1 MTGRS
6 ELDNCVL
13 QWVQNPLPLT
23 ERPFLAL
30 AQQAGCS
37 EAEVISAMQR
47 LKAQGYIRRYRAQ
60 LDYKRL
66 GRVATLV
73 TASVPTEK
81 LDAVAEAVNALE
93 GVSHNYLRNYRFN
106 LWFTCQDESFERIEA
121 ILGKL
126 TQQTGV
132 EFRALPAETVYKLDV
147 RFDPEGPSAKDFL
160 AGEYQPVGEPGG
172 VVELTADQRQALRLL
187 QDDIAL
193 TQSPLGPDLLK
204 IAQELSD
211 KGVIRRI
218 AAVLD
223 HRKLGYTVNVMLAA
237 VVEKVRM
244 DAAGKAMAS
253 CAAVSHCYQRKPFA
267 GWPYNLFAMIH
278 AGRMED
284 VQRFIDELAEEYRIC
299 DYALLPTVREF
310 KKKPVFYS

>member
-1 MTGRS
+1 MTGSS
-6 ELDNCVL
+6 EFSNCVL
-13 QWVQNPLPLT
+13 RWVQNPLPLT

-37 EAEVISAMQR
+37 EAQAIAVIRQ
-47 LKAQGYIRRYRAQ
+47 LKEQGYIRRYRAQ

-73 TASVPTEK
+73 TASVPAEK
-81 LDAVAEAVNALE
+81 LDAVAAAVNALD
-93 GVSHNYLRNYRFN
+93 GVSHNYLRNHRFN

-121 ILGKL
+121 TLRTLG
-126 TQQTGV
+126 QQTGV
-132 EFRALPAETVYKLDV
+132 EFRTLPAQTVYKLDV
-147 RFDPEGPSAKDFL
+147 RFDPSGPSAEDFL
-160 AGEYQPVGEPGG
+160 AGQYQPVAEAAG
-172 VVELTADQRQALRLL
+172 VVELTADQRRALRLL

-193 TQSPLGPDLLK
+193 TQSPLSRDLLK

-237 VVEKVRM
+237 VVENSRM

-253 CAAVSHCYQRKPFA
+253 CPAVSHCYQRKPFA

-284 VQRFIDELAEEYRIC
+284 VQRFIDGLAKEYRIC
-299 DYALLPTVREF
+299 DYALLPTVCEF
-310 KKKPVFYS
+310 KKKPVFYV

>member
-172 VVELTADQRQALRLL
+172 VCELTADQRQALRLL

-237 VVEKVRM
+237 VVGKARM
-244 DAAGKAMAS
+244 DASGKAMAS

>member
-6 ELDNCVL
+6 GLDNCVL

-23 ERPFLAL
+23 ERPFQAL
-30 AQQAGCS
+30 AEQAGCS
-37 EAEVISAMQR
+37 EAQAIAVIRR
-47 LKAQGYIRRYRAQ
+47 LRDQGYIRRYRAQ

-73 TASVPTEK
+73 TASVSPEN
-81 LDAVAEAVNALE
+81 LDSVAVAVNALD
-93 GVSHNYLRNYRFN
+93 GVSHNYLRNHRFN

-126 TQQTGV
+126 TEQTGV
-132 EFRALPAETVYKLDV
+132 EFWALPAQTVYKLDV
-147 RFDPEGPSAKDFL
+147 RFDPEGPSANDFL
-160 AGEYQPVGEPGG
+160 AGQYQSVSEAGG
-172 VVELTADQRQALRLL
+172 VVELTAEQRQVLGLL
-187 QDDIAL
+187 QEDIAL
-193 TQSPLGPDLLK
+193 TQSPLSPDVLK

-211 KGVIRRI
+211 QGVIRRI

-223 HRKLGYTVNVMLAA
+223 HRKLGYMANVMLAA
-237 VVEKVRM
+237 VVENDRM
-244 DAAGKAMAS
+244 DAAGKAIAS
-253 CAAVSHCYQRKPFA
+253 RAAVSHCYQRKIFA

>member
-23 ERPFLAL
+23 ERPFREL

-37 EAEVISAMQR
+37 EADAIAAIRR
-47 LKAQGYIRRYRAQ
+47 LKEQGYIRRYRAQ

-81 LDAVAEAVNALE
+81 LDAVVTAVNALD
-93 GVSHNYLRNYRFN
+93 GVSHNYLRNHKFN

-121 ILGKL
+121 ILDKL

-132 EFRALPAETVYKLDV
+132 EFRALSAETVYKLDV
-147 RFDPEGPSAKDFL
+147 RFDPAGPSAKDFL

-187 QDDIAL
+187 QEDIAL
-193 TQSPLGPDLLK
+193 TQSPLSPDLLK

-223 HRKLGYTVNVMLAA
+223 HRKLGYTVNVMLAT
-237 VVEKVRM
+237 VVEKARM

-253 CAAVSHCYQRKPFA
+253 RAAVSHCYQRKTFA
-267 GWPYNLFAMIH
+267 GWPYNMFAMIH

>member
-6 ELDNCVL
+6 GLDNCVL

-23 ERPFLAL
+23 ERPFLEL
-30 AQQAGCS
+30 AHQAGCS
-37 EAEVISAMQR
+37 EAQAIAAIQR
-47 LKAQGYIRRYRAQ
+47 LKEQGYIRRYRAQ

-81 LDAVAEAVNALE
+81 LDAVAAAVSAIE
-93 GVSHNYLRNYRFN
+93 GVSHNYLRNHRFN

-126 TQQTGV
+126 TGQTGV

-147 RFDPEGPSAKDFL
+147 RFDPSGPSANDFQA
-160 AGEYQPVGEPGG
+160 AGYQHVSEPGG
-172 VVELTADQRQALRLL
+172 VVELTADQRQALGLL
-187 QDDIAL
+187 QEDIEL
-193 TQSPLGPDLLK
+193 TESPLSPDVLK

-223 HRKLGYTVNVMLAA
+223 HRKLGYSVNVMLAA
-237 VVEKVRM
+237 VVEKDRM

-253 CAAVSHCYQRKPFA
+253 RAAVSHCYQRKTFA
-267 GWPYNLFAMIH
+267 SWPYNLFAMIH
-278 AGRMED
+278 AGRIED
-284 VQRFIDELAEEYRIC
+284 VQRFIDEIAEEYRIC
-299 DYALLPTVREF
+299 DYAILPTVREF

>member
-23 ERPFLAL
+23 ERPFRAL

-37 EAEVISAMQR
+37 EADAIAAIRR
-47 LKAQGYIRRYRAQ
+47 LKEQGYIRRYRAQ

-81 LDAVAEAVNALE
+81 LDAVAAAVSALE
-93 GVSHNYLRNYRFN
+93 GVSHNYLRNHKFN

-187 QDDIAL
+187 QDDIVL
-193 TQSPLGPDLLK
+193 TQSPLSPDLLK

-237 VVEKVRM
+237 VVEKARM

-253 CAAVSHCYQRKPFA
+253 CAAVSHCYQRKTFA

-299 DYALLPTVREF
+299 DYALLPTVCEF

>member
-6 ELDNCVL
+6 DLDNVIL
-13 QWVQNPLPLT
+13 RWVQNPLPLT

-37 EAEVISAMQR
+37 EAQVLAAIRR
-47 LKAQGYIRRYRAQ
+47 LKEQGYIRRYRAQ

-66 GRVATLV
+66 GRVAALV

-81 LDAVAEAVNALE
+81 LDTVAAAVSAIE
-93 GVSHNYLRNYRFN
+93 GVSHNYLRNHRFN

-147 RFDPEGPSAKDFL
+147 RFDPVGPSARDFL
-160 AGEYQPVGEPGG
+160 AADYQPVCEPAS
-172 VVELTADQRQALRLL
+172 VVELTADQRQGLRFL
-187 QDDIAL
+187 QEDIAL
-193 TQSPLGPDLLK
+193 TESPLSPDLLK
-204 IAQELSD
+204 IAQDLSD
-211 KGVIRRI
+211 KGIIRRI

-237 VVEKVRM
+237 VVDKDRM

-253 CAAVSHCYQRKPFA
+253 RAAVSHCYQRKTFA

-284 VQRFIDELAEEYRIC
+284 VQRFIDGLAEEYRIC
-299 DYALLPTVREF
+299 DYAFLPTVREF